1 MKHSK
6 AWEWSDLTS
15 DDVSLVADFIAATE
29 AFDDAPIRTP
39 FSEVASYFGA
49 ECPWKAQGAWAGDTL
64 VAFGLARIIS
74 NTQWETT
81 ITLSGSVHPQWR
93 AQGVGTD
100 LLERQVEVAHALAG
114 ARAARALLYVEA
126 DHKNL
131 VALAEGF
138 GFSRLASFVQIRGK
152 TTTRLSAPA
161 LSDYIAIE
169 PMGDGVIDD
178 IRGIHN
184 VVVSESAL
192 FDIQT
197 AESWAAVLEDVDR
210 EWCFVAVDRFGDRPR
225 IVGYLLASVFVSIVD
240 GMEASEAYIDE
251 VVVIPQ
257 WRNSGVGSAMVTAVL
272 QRFQEAGYDSVVA
285 DVAIADPDGS
295 AFMDVF
301 DETGFAEIG
310 RTHVMSL
317 QLNQ

>member
-39 FSEVASYFGA
+39 FSEVASYFGT

-114 ARAARALLYVEA
+114 ARLRVRCCMLKRITRIWLRWRKVSVFRAW
-126 DHKNL
+126 H
-131 VALAEGF
+131 
-138 GFSRLASFVQIRGK
+138 RLFRLGERRRRGSPL
-152 TTTRLSAPA
+152 RLS
-161 LSDYIAIE
+161 LTILRSNRW
-169 PMGDGVIDD
+169 V
-178 IRGIHN
+178 
-184 VVVSESAL
+184 
-192 FDIQT
+192 
-197 AESWAAVLEDVDR
+197 
-210 EWCFVAVDRFGDRPR
+210 
-225 IVGYLLASVFVSIVD
+225 
-240 GMEASEAYIDE
+240 
-251 VVVIPQ
+251 
-257 WRNSGVGSAMVTAVL
+257 MV
-272 QRFQEAGYDSVVA
+272 
-285 DVAIADPDGS
+285 
-295 AFMDVF
+295 
-301 DETGFAEIG
+301 
-310 RTHVMSL
+310 
-317 QLNQ
+317 